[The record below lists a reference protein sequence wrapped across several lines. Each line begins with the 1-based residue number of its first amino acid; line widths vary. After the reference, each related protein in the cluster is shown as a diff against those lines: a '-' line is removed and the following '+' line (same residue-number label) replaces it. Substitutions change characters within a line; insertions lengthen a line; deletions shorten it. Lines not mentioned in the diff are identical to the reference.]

1 MINNVSN
8 SKKIMS
14 RFGDLL
20 KGETTTPEPTVEP
33 VVESSEPDLKSMSKD
48 DLENYGRTVGIELDR
63 RHNKAK
69 LITELTDHINKI

>member
-8 SKKIMS
+8 SRKIMS

-20 KGETTTPEPTVEP
+20 KGETTTPEPAVEP